1 MGLDPSDWNIGHGTR
16 SLLGGRSGVATCPRG
31 ESAQGLLPWARP
43 PYVGPRPLR
52 MPSEPP
58 WIGLGPPHVPFGPL
72 TGALDLRV

>member
-1 MGLDPSDWNIGHGTR
+1 MVPPRVLGVKVLMDYYHR
-16 SLLGGRSGVATCPRG
+16 S
-31 ESAQGLLPWARP
+31 RP
-43 PYVGPRPLR
+43 PYVGPRLLR